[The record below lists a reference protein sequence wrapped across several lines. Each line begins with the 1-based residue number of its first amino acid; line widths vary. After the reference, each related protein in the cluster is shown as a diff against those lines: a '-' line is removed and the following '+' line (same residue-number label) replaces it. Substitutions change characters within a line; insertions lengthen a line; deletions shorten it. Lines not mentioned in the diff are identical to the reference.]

1 MASTAVLASPVAPDS
16 SFNWKNTEYV
26 LTFGDSYTFVQGT
39 EGRWAYSFIGSQLN
53 IAFTP
58 EQLLGDRIVPGQ
70 NTSSAGGPNWV
81 QELTGC
87 REGHP
92 RDCDRQLWGFA
103 YAGADIST
111 TLYVKGSPASQLN
124 PAHLP
129 NTSMIKTYNE
139 AVNQTARAFSDKHP
153 GATALVFDTYGWLT
167 RVLDDAAAYGIT
179 NTTSFCPQYKAWD
192 IETDYA
198 AYGCRPIGEYFWYNS
213 GHITYTAH
221 RALAG
226 PVDEFLAEKSVV
238 GRCGGGNRTES
249 AWPVGDAM
257 MLPLL
262 LSGLV
267 GLAAAQFP
275 PTPEGIKL
283 LKSKFHQNVTISY
296 KEPGI
301 CETTPGVKSYA
312 GYVHLPPGTLDD
324 VDGEAQ
330 DYPINTSDLGLSQ
343 SSHHT
348 FFWFFEARK
357 APENAPL
364 AIWLNGG
371 PGGSSIMGLL
381 EENGPCFVNGDSRT
395 TRLNPWS
402 WNNEVN
408 LLYIDQPT
416 QVGFSY
422 DTPTNI
428 TIHEALDPDLG
439 PGMHMYPAD
448 LGDGGP
454 LPEAGN
460 YTYRY
465 GTASSQET
473 SRTANTTAHAA
484 HALWHFAQTWFFEFP
499 GHRPAD
505 DRVSLWAE
513 SYGGHY
519 APGIFRHFQAQNE
532 RIRDGSSAE
541 RNARYVHLDT
551 LGIVNGL
558 IDLAVQGESWITFPY
573 NNTRTFHLLKTYGI
587 RVFNQ
592 SIHDR
597 LLHNWTRPDG
607 CRDLVLGC
615 QAALKEHGPLVA
627 KGVKTNATEACW
639 LFREERSRTA
649 GGGHWY
655 DIGHDRN
662 DPFPAPHMYGYLTEG
677 EVLSSL
683 GVSVNY
689 SESGGAVG
697 RGFSQTFDM
706 ILGGFGESI
715 GYLLDNGVKVHM
727 M

>member
-1 MASTAVLASPVAPDS
+1 
-16 SFNWKNTEYV
+16 
-26 LTFGDSYTFVQGT
+26 
-39 EGRWAYSFIGSQLN
+39 
-53 IAFTP
+53 
-58 EQLLGDRIVPGQ
+58 
-70 NTSSAGGPNWV
+70 
-81 QELTGC
+81 
-87 REGHP
+87 
-92 RDCDRQLWGFA
+92 
-103 YAGADIST
+103 
-111 TLYVKGSPASQLN
+111 
-124 PAHLP
+124 
-129 NTSMIKTYNE
+129 
-139 AVNQTARAFSDKHP
+139 
-153 GATALVFDTYGWLT
+153 
-167 RVLDDAAAYGIT
+167 
-179 NTTSFCPQYKAWD
+179 
-192 IETDYA
+192 
-198 AYGCRPIGEYFWYNS
+198 
-213 GHITYTAH
+213 
-221 RALAG
+221 
-226 PVDEFLAEKSVV
+226 
-238 GRCGGGNRTES
+238 
-249 AWPVGDAM
+249 M

-275 PTPEGIKL
+275 PTPEGIKM

-330 DYPINTSDLGLSQ
+330 DYPINT
-343 SSHHT
+343 

-381 EENGPCFVNGDSRT
+381 EENGPCFVNEDSKT

-448 LGDGGP
+448 FGDGGI

-473 SRTANTTAHAA
+473 SHTANTTAHAA

-499 GHRPAD
+499 GYRPAD

-541 RNARYVHLDT
+541 RNARYIHLDT

-573 NNTRTFHLLKTYGI
+573 NNTRTKTYGI
-587 RVFNQ
+587 QVFNQ

-607 CRDLVLGC
+607 CRDLILGC
-615 QAALKEHGPLVA
+615 QEALKEHGPLVA
-627 KGVKTNATEACW
+627 KGVKTNATEVCW
-639 LFREERSRTA
+639 VFLEECGYNAAMLYQTIPD
-649 GGGHWY
+649 GKGWY

-683 GVSVNY
+683 GVPVNY
-689 SESGGAVG
+689 SESSGAVG
-697 RGFSQTFDM
+697 KGFGQTFDM

-727 M
+727 MYGDRDYACNWVGGEKASLAIPYSRSAAFANAGYAPLITPDGVTGMTRQLGNYSFSRVFQAGHEVPAYQPVAAYEIFMRATFNRDIATGLVPVTDALATVGVRDTWHIKNAPPPQPDPICYVLKPETCRPEVWERVADGTARVKDWYVVGGVGDDGDDGDGDDGDDAQSGRPDGQVFEEL